1 MATTALVTAS
11 PQAGPTTDSSATPFK
26 SPPKQASYTAN
37 FPFNNAHRDADA
49 ILQTADMAKF
59 YIHRA
64 VLRIA
69 SSFFADMLS
78 LPQPASSDSDS
89 HNESA
94 LPVIHISENADTID
108 RLLRICY
115 PVAKPC
121 FFGVAFLSPILG
133 AAIKY
138 QMTEAIAVLTKEL
151 LSSCDSDPLQ
161 VFAVACRHNLEGAVL
176 QAAAAFC
183 VLKQEQRP
191 CPATGRYRVP
201 RPIAEYTELMDTV
214 SASAYYQLLQF
225 HTKRA
230 SATSVF
236 AVPTPKFCLPLA
248 PNRPSIPSGNQEQ
261 APAPFDDTNHGDTV
275 LYSSDGVKFYVHRN
289 FLAFASPVLRERLAL
304 PPDAARSTC
313 EHRVSIAEHGSILAL
328 LLPLCYPMAD
338 PAMPTRSSHDD
349 RIHDACSLL
358 DAARKYKVT
367 RAEEFAKRMCI
378 IAAESFPLRLYLI
391 ASHYGWD
398 NMIEQF
404 ALRAVYELADSDA
417 HVPEMDVVSAG
428 PYRRILVYRQKCR
441 NVILSKWHGGN
452 APQAQY
458 WSQEPWRA
466 QEQAARDPPAS
477 LNVESVLPSSTSQ
490 EAPAAVPGVFG
501 QVGPPVFVVGGGS
514 AFGRSLPADAKKDT
528 GAAKDAVTVSKRSL
542 SLRQQTILKIAEEL
556 VKGRHPVAL
565 SMVAYARRQQHGID
579 FVAIL
584 NSASSSMSIP
594 STPVD
599 PDASATHSESLSTE
613 SSLAIANGDGPAT
626 TENVEVKTADTP
638 FNNPYG
644 DADVILR
651 SSDAVDFYAH
661 KAILR
666 ISSTGPG
673 PAPAFRSIV
682 TERGRYAS
690 TLNNGEGAF
699 SM

>member
-11 PQAGPTTDSSATPFK
+11 PQAGPTTDSSATRFK
-26 SPPKQASYTAN
+26 SPPKQAPYAAN
-37 FPFNNAHRDADA
+37 FPFNNAHGDADA
-49 ILQTADMAKF
+49 ILQTPDMTKF

-94 LPVIHISENADTID
+94 LPVILISENADIID
-108 RLLRICY
+108 RLLRMCY

-161 VFAVACRHNLEGAVL
+161 VFAVACRHNLEGAVM

-201 RPIAEYTELMDTV
+201 RPITEYTELMDTV
-214 SASAYYQLLQF
+214 SASAYYQLLRF

-236 AVPTPKFCLPLA
+236 TVPTPKFCLPLA

-275 LYSSDGVKFYVHRN
+275 LYSSDGVKFYVHRS

-358 DAARKYKVT
+358 DAARKYKIT

-398 NMIEQF
+398 DMIEQF
-404 ALRAVYELADSDA
+404 ALRAVYELADA

-458 WSQEPWRA
+458 WSQEPWVASTGEAQFWMTLHQRA

-477 LNVESVLPSSTSQ
+477 LNVGERLALVDEPGSPSS
-490 EAPAAVPGVFG
+490 
-501 QVGPPVFVVGGGS
+501 
-514 AFGRSLPADAKKDT
+514 
-528 GAAKDAVTVSKRSL
+528 
-542 SLRQQTILKIAEEL
+542 
-556 VKGRHPVAL
+556 
-565 SMVAYARRQQHGID
+565 
-579 FVAIL
+579 
-584 NSASSSMSIP
+584 SSSGTGCVRP
-594 STPVD
+594 SWTTCVCCRWRVCIWRI
-599 PDASATHSESLSTE
+599 
-613 SSLAIANGDGPAT
+613 IA
-626 TENVEVKTADTP
+626 
-638 FNNPYG
+638 
-644 DADVILR
+644 R
-651 SSDAVDFYAH
+651 
-661 KAILR
+661 
-666 ISSTGPG
+666 
-673 PAPAFRSIV
+673 
-682 TERGRYAS
+682 
-690 TLNNGEGAF
+690 
-699 SM
+699 